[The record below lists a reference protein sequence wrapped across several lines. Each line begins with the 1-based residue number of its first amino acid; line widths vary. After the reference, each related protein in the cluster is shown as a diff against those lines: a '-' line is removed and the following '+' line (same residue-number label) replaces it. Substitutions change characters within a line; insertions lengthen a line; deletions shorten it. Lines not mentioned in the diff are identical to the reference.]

1 MRTWAS
7 CKPQTSLARTH
18 WSATIRGR
26 KIAAH
31 EGAFMSLF
39 TRQSGGQRVLP
50 SQNSEDT
57 HQQSV
62 SNLVVLAHVI
72 GSRDYCHA
80 PLGVSSFSFSVQNVW
95 EMTTVVYKI
104 ACRSCTVCLPVI
116 VFRLSIADT
125 ISSATVYSQCVEA
138 LRKRQKHGKFYCHD
152 FGTAARPNKNRL
164 ARLILRQL
172 AKMMFP
178 RFTAQQDPHSY

>member
-1 MRTWAS
+1 MTW
-7 CKPQTSLARTH
+7 CLLAYFRKQ
-18 WSATIRGR
+18 RGVYQWP
-26 KIAAH
+26 ICI
-31 EGAFMSLF
+31 
-39 TRQSGGQRVLP
+39 
-50 SQNSEDT
+50 
-57 HQQSV
+57 
-62 SNLVVLAHVI
+62 I

-104 ACRSCTVCLPVI
+104 ACRSCTVCPPVI

-178 RFTAQQDPHSY
+178 RFNCTAGPTQLLS

>member
-1 MRTWAS
+1 
-7 CKPQTSLARTH
+7 
-18 WSATIRGR
+18 
-26 KIAAH
+26 
-31 EGAFMSLF
+31 
-39 TRQSGGQRVLP
+39 
-50 SQNSEDT
+50 
-57 HQQSV
+57 
-62 SNLVVLAHVI
+62 
-72 GSRDYCHA
+72 
-80 PLGVSSFSFSVQNVW
+80 
-95 EMTTVVYKI
+95 MTTVVYKI
-104 ACRSCTVCLPVI
+104 ACRSCTVCPPVI

-178 RFTAQQDPHSY
+178 RFNCTAGPTQLLSWKYCRGTMTIRVPPSNFNDSHTYNTHPHTTTSTYTTRVKPCTGREARTSIKVPGNSTYKY